1 MAAVDMAAV
10 DIAAGTVVVAAA
22 AVEAVVHTPGTD
34 PAIHSSLY

>member
-1 MAAVDMAAV
+1 MAAV
-10 DIAAGTVVVAAA
+10 DIAVGTVAAAAAAAA